1 MPAIL
6 PLAGTAWMPST
17 AGAILLLEGQRAS
30 FAEMDNWLTHFRLL
44 GLFDGIAALVI
55 GAPADWEVGTVA
67 DRDVDE
73 LVLRCV
79 GGDFPVITNVPY
91 GHQDRR
97 IQSRSAAAWSS
108 IREPTRRCCATSR
121 TSLTDGRAT
130 PPCTEGPRGC

>member
-1 MPAIL
+1 MK
-6 PLAGTAWMPST
+6 PSRIRP
-17 AGAILLLEGQRAS
+17 GDLQRAS

-55 GAPADWEVGTVA
+55 GAPADWEVGPVA

-97 IQSRSAAAWSS
+97 IQFPLGCRV
-108 IREPTRRCCATSR
+108 ELDP
-121 TSLTDGRAT
+121 RAD
-130 PPCTEGPRGC
+130 PPVLRYLEDLVD